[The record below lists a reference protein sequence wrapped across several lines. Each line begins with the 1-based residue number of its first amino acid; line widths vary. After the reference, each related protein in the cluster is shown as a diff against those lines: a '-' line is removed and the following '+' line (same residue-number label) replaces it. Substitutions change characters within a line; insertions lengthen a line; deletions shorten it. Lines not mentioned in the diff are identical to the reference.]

1 MSDQR
6 VSKKLILMLIFL
18 QTTDTLPLYVSQAK
32 DLDILAKHVIL
43 IYDLVYEML
52 IIPVLYS
59 GICVKD
65 HYKSDLS
72 ASTFFASLVLCVMYT
87 FWRVPKSTEV

>member
-1 MSDQR
+1 MFHLVPSTCPYFLLWTIEIR
-6 VSKKLILMLIFL
+6 LTVTHPLIKL
-18 QTTDTLPLYVSQAK
+18 Y
-32 DLDILAKHVIL
+32 
-43 IYDLVYEML
+43 IY
-52 IIPVLYS
+52 IYS

-72 ASTFFASLVLCVMYT
+72 ASTFFASLVLCVMDT